1 MKKHLKESEPR
12 SSSRVAEESALHQ
25 LCYIRTRFVSL
36 HFDPF
41 SVFTLEHFCHI
52 PGDIFNCVIL
62 SKYFFSCLLLFCFV
76 VIKFHFYGIR
86 RLNVKKEKIIITLCF
101 LYWLRETVGGCWW
114 CVLIYDRLRR
124 ILFEDVVFR

>member
-12 SSSRVAEESALHQ
+12 SSSSSSRVAEESALHQ

-86 RLNVKKEKIIITLCF
+86 RLNVIKKRKDNHYF
-101 LYWLRETVGGCWW
+101 
-114 CVLIYDRLRR
+114 VLL
-124 ILFEDVVFR
+124 ILIERNSGRVLMMCINI